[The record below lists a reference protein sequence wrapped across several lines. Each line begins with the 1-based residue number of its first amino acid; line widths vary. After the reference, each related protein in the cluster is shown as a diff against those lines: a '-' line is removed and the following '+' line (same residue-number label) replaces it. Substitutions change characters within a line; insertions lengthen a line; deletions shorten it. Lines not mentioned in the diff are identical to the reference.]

1 MGNHHEQSQKKN
13 KKPKKM
19 YVTYEY
25 ITDKGLKH
33 KELLKTDEKKTKSLT
48 D

>member
-1 MGNHHEQSQKKN
+1 MNKVKRKIKN
-13 KKPKKM
+13 QKKM